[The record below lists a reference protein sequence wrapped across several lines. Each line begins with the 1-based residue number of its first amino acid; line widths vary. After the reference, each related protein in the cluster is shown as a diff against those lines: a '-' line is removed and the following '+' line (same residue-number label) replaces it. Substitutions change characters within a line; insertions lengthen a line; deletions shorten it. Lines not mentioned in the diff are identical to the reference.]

1 MMADE
6 IMPNEVASEPAIIV
20 DDTSSPPENDAEG
33 GAAGNKGKGN
43 KKKREEKEQV
53 PIEELYDLSKP
64 IKKVCMVFSA
74 KLLIHNIH
82 SYHVHFYLMWHI
94 SYTIILI

>member
-1 MMADE
+1 MADE
-6 IMPNEVASEPAIIV
+6 IMPNEAASEPAIIV

-33 GAAGNKGKGN
+33 GAAGNKGKGNN

>member
-6 IMPNEVASEPAIIV
+6 IMPTEAASEPAIIV

-33 GAAGNKGKGN
+33 GAAGNKGKGNN

-74 KLLIHNIH
+74 KLLLIYNIH
-82 SYHVHFYLMWHI
+82 SYHVHLCGI
-94 SYTIILI
+94 SHTP